1 MKGVL
6 VETDVITEF
15 LTAQPGTV
23 PLLRRLL
30 EVLPCYT
37 TFLQAAEIYS
47 VTRSEQERHIVERAL
62 FGIKIL
68 GASSRYAKTIGDIL
82 SSPHRTGGHRPAIVA
97 AMAIESDIPVV
108 TDAYYTIFSE
118 IPRVRVISASI
129 LCSSA
134 DSAALLEAVM
144 RPGG

>member
-1 MKGVL
+1 MKGIL

-15 LTAQPGTV
+15 LTAATGTV

-30 EVLPCYT
+30 EVMPVYT
-37 TFLQAAEIYS
+37 TFIQAAEIYS
-47 VTRSEQERHIVERAL
+47 VTEGDVERRIVERAL

-68 GASSRYAKTIGDIL
+68 GASGRYAKTIGDIL

-97 AMAIESDIPVV
+97 AMAIESEIPVV
-108 TDAYYTIFSE
+108 TEAYYTIFSE
-118 IPRVRVISASI
+118 IPRLRVLSASS

-134 DSAALLEAVM
+134 DRAALLDAVT
-144 RPGG
+144 RSGG